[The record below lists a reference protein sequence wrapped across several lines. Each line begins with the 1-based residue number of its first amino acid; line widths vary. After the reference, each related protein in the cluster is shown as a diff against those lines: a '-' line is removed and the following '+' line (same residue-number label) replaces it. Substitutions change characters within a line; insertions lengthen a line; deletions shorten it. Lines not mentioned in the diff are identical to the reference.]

1 MLTHTH
7 LMVTTFFVLETWL
20 MKYHALMQTPME
32 MRCLRKLG
40 TMTHMLG
47 HMAPCSKAVVPYGVN
62 HGTKWVLSV
71 VTSDIRLYMHNT
83 VMS

>member
-1 MLTHTH
+1 MFNIKHLSIQLPNVDPYP

-20 MKYHALMQTPME
+20 MKYHALVQTPME

-47 HMAPCSKAVVPYGVN
+47 HVAPCSKAVVPYGVN
-62 HGTKWVLSV
+62 HDTL
-71 VTSDIRLYMHNT
+71 HEF
-83 VMS
+83 